1 MATPAPRLAN
11 GADPAY
17 LAPVVTVV
25 EHPDRDGVRWLAALT
40 LLIDAGRAVEHEDR
54 G

>member
-1 MATPAPRLAN
+1 MAAPAPQLADS
-11 GADPAY
+11 AHTVY

-25 EHPDRDGVRWLAALT
+25 EHPDRDGARWLAALA
-40 LLIDAGRAVEHEDR
+40 LLIEAGRTVKNEER

>member
-1 MATPAPRLAN
+1 MATLAQQLAD
-11 GADPAY
+11 GADAAY

-25 EHPDRDGVRWLAALT
+25 EHPDGDGVRWLAAVT
-40 LLIDAGRAVEHEDR
+40 LLIEAGRTAEDEER

>member
-1 MATPAPRLAN
+1 VATPAPQLAD

-25 EHPDRDGVRWLAALT
+25 EHPDGDGVRWLAAVT
-40 LLIDAGRAVEHEDR
+40 LLIEAGRTAEDEER

>member
-1 MATPAPRLAN
+1 VATPTPQLADL
-11 GADPAY
+11 ADPVY

-25 EHPDRDGVRWLAALT
+25 ERPDRDGVRWSAALT
-40 LLIDAGRAVEHEDR
+40 LLIEAGRTAQYEER

>member
-1 MATPAPRLAN
+1 MATPAPQLAD

-17 LAPVVTVV
+17 LARVVTVV

-40 LLIDAGRAVEHEDR
+40 LLIEAGRTAEDEER